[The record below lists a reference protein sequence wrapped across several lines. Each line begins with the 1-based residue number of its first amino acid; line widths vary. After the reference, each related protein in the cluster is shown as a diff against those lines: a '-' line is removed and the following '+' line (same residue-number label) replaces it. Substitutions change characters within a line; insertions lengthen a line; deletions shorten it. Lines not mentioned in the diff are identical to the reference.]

1 MLAEFAVY
9 QLNSLLVR
17 EGKYASFLMERKPP
31 KQSLQCFNFL
41 VSMLEKAYGSCQ
53 HFVSLINFDER
64 KLLPPLLGC
73 VAGDLNY
80 SKSGEEKGYENEPEV
95 TRRMGWKQRETSP
108 QTNRQP
114 RRLTFANSRTS
125 ALNDEELKPMPI
137 SHLRQCSIIHCKK
150 YKP

>member
-1 MLAEFAVY
+1 M
-9 QLNSLLVR
+9 
-17 EGKYASFLMERKPP
+17 
-31 KQSLQCFNFL
+31 
-41 VSMLEKAYGSCQ
+41 
-53 HFVSLINFDER
+53 SLINFDER

-114 RRLTFANSRTS
+114 RRLTFANPRTS
-125 ALNDEELKPMPI
+125 TLNDEEL
-137 SHLRQCSIIHCKK
+137 RQTYANFAPSTMFYNSLQEIQTLSIHQI
-150 YKP
+150 